1 MENDAQL
8 IHKVLSGDD
17 EAFTTLVRKHQK
29 SVHALAWR
37 RIGDFHFAEEIAQ
50 DTFFRAYKGLPKT
63 KKSEPVFW
71 VALCHHGPAFVIIG

>member
-17 EAFTTLVRKHQK
+17 DAFTTLVRKHQK
-29 SVHALAWR
+29 GVHALAWR

-50 DTFFRAYKGLPKT
+50 DTFLISSSKLPIRI
-63 KKSEPVFW
+63 V
-71 VALCHHGPAFVIIG
+71 LD